1 MLICFNKCGILYL
14 FKQVAGIKIPDL
26 ETTKEGHNSEWT
38 GKKEQEKEKGIMAK
52 YENDVKQ
59 LLTLIGGKEN
69 IQAVSHCMTR
79 MRFVLVDP
87 KKADEKAIEEIPAVK
102 GTFTQAGQ
110 YQVIIGNDVS
120 EFYNEFTKYAG
131 IEGVS
136 KDAVKAAAK
145 TNQNLLQK
153 IMGTLGEIFAPLIPA
168 LICGGLILGFR
179 NIIGEINF
187 FHDGTQS
194 LADISQFWAG
204 TYNFLWLIG
213 EAVFHM
219 LPVGIIWSITKKMGT
234 TQILGI
240 ILGLTLVS
248 PQLLN
253 GFSVATTAPEDIP
266 VWDFGFAQVRMIGYQ
281 GQVIAAMMA
290 GFVLVYLEKFFKKH
304 CPEVVS
310 MIVVPFCSLVPAVII
325 AHTIVGPIGWRIG
338 NAIAD
343 VVYGGLM
350 SQFGWL
356 FAGLFGLLYAPIVMT
371 GLHHMTNAIDTQL
384 INSYGG
390 TILWPMI
397 ALSNIAQGSS
407 VLAMS
412 LLQKKNERAQ
422 QVNVPACISCYLSV
436 TEPALFGV
444 NLKYGF
450 PLVCGM
456 IGSAAA
462 AMISVGSGVRALS
475 IGVGGLPGI
484 LSIESDYYLNFL
496 LAMVVAIVIPFVLT
510 YLVGLKKLTREERGL
525 AGAGAENGETVL
537 QTGIQD
543 APSAQTE
550 QDSVSNASAPET
562 AENRQTESAEEG
574 KAADVKAPLSGKTL
588 PLEEMPDEVFS
599 QHIMG
604 DGLAIEP
611 SEGIVV
617 APADAEVSAVMEE
630 SRHACGLT
638 LSNGMELLI
647 HVGIDTVEMNGDG
660 FELFVKE
667 GDHVHTGDPLI
678 RFDMEK
684 IRAAGHPTMTAV
696 IVTDEG
702 NAQNIQYLTG
712 NQADAGKTP
721 VITFE

>member
-1 MLICFNKCGILYL
+1 M
-14 FKQVAGIKIPDL
+14 
-26 ETTKEGHNSEWT
+26 
-38 GKKEQEKEKGIMAK
+38 GKYQEEVRK
-52 YENDVKQ
+52 
-59 LLTLIGGKEN
+59 LLTCIGGKEN

-87 KKADEKAIEEIPAVK
+87 KKADEKAIEEISCVK

-110 YQVIIGNDVS
+110 YQVIIGNDVGV
-120 EFYNEFTKYAG
+120 FYNEFTAYAG

-145 TNQNLLQK
+145 TNQKPLQK
-153 IMGTLGEIFAPLIPA
+153 IMGALGEIFAPLIPA

-179 NIIGEINF
+179 NVIGEINF
-187 FHDGTQS
+187 FNNGTQS
-194 LADISQFWAG
+194 LADISRFWAG
-204 TYNFLWLIG
+204 MYSFLWLIG

-253 GFSVATTAPEDIP
+253 GFSVATTAPADIP
-266 VWDFGFAQVRMIGYQ
+266 VWDFGFFKVQQIGYQ
-281 GQVIAAMMA
+281 GQVIAAIMA

-310 MIVVPFCSLVPAVII
+310 MIVVPFCSLVPAVVI
-325 AHTIVGPIGWRIG
+325 AHTVVGPIGWKIG
-338 NAIAD
+338 DGIAN

-350 SQFGWL
+350 SPFGVI

-371 GLHHMTNAIDTQL
+371 GLHHMTNAIDSQL
-384 INSYGG
+384 INAYDG

-422 QVNVPACISCYLSV
+422 QVNVPACISCYLGV

-462 AMISVGSGVRALS
+462 AMISVGFGVQALS

-484 LSIESDYYLNFL
+484 LSIESDFYLQFL
-496 LAMVVAIVIPFVLT
+496 LAMAVAVAVPFLLT
-510 YLVGLKKLTREERGL
+510 LAVGSRKLSYEEKHGKQKESL
-525 AGAGAENGETVL
+525 PQEEADGAAEEKSGDEQAEQQPVQEENG
-537 QTGIQD
+537 
-543 APSAQTE
+543 
-550 QDSVSNASAPET
+550 SAP
-562 AENRQTESAEEG
+562 AEGGEL
-574 KAADVKAPLSGKTL
+574 KAFLSGKVI
-588 PLEEMPDEVFS
+588 PLEEVPDDVFS
-599 QHIMG
+599 KRIIG

-611 SEGIVV
+611 TDHTVV
-617 APADAEVSAVMEE
+617 APAAGTVSVVMQD
-630 SRHACGLT
+630 SKHACGIT
-638 LSNGMELLI
+638 LDNGMEILI
-647 HVGIDTVEMNGDG
+647 HIGIDTVAMNGDG
-660 FELFVKE
+660 FELFVNQ
-667 GDHVHTGDPLI
+667 GDHVEAGQPLI
-678 RFDMEK
+678 SFDPEK
-684 IRAAGHPTMTAV
+684 IRAAGYPLTTILIMTNPGQAK
-696 IVTDEG
+696 DLKYRDQEG
-702 NAQNIQYLTG
+702 LEAQ
-712 NQADAGKTP
+712 AGTTAI
-721 VITFE
+721 ITFD

>member
-1 MLICFNKCGILYL
+1 
-14 FKQVAGIKIPDL
+14 
-26 ETTKEGHNSEWT
+26 
-38 GKKEQEKEKGIMAK
+38 MAK

-79 MRFVLVDP
+79 MRFVLMDP

-110 YQVIIGNDVS
+110 YQVIIGNDVAV
-120 EFYNEFTKYAG
+120 FYNEFTSYAG

-145 TNQNLLQK
+145 TNQNPLQR

-179 NIIGEINF
+179 NVIGEINF
-187 FHDGTQS
+187 FNNGTQS
-194 LADISQFWAG
+194 LADISQFWSG
-204 TYNFLWLIG
+204 TYDFLWLIG

-253 GFSVATTAPEDIP
+253 GFSVAETAAEDIP
-266 VWDFGFAQVRMIGYQ
+266 VWDFGFAQVQMIGYQ
-281 GQVIAAMMA
+281 GQVIAAIMA

-350 SQFGWL
+350 SPFGWL

-384 INSYGG
+384 INSFGG

-412 LLQKKNERAQ
+412 VLQKKNERAQ

-456 IGSAAA
+456 IGSAVA
-462 AMISVGSGVRALS
+462 AMISVGTGVRALS

-484 LSIESDYYLNFL
+484 LSIKSDYYLNFL
-496 LAMVVAIVIPFVLT
+496 AAMAVAIVIPFVLT
-510 YLVGLKKLTREERGL
+510 YLVGLKKLSKEERGL
-525 AGAGAENGETVL
+525 AEAGVQNPGENGDAQQSSVQET
-537 QTGIQD
+537 QKAQPETR
-543 APSAQTE
+543 SAEKTAVQTE
-550 QDSVSNASAPET
+550 ASSPENTGRTET
-562 AENRQTESAEEG
+562 A
-574 KAADVKAPLSGKTL
+574 AADGQSLEIKAPLNGKTL
-588 PLEEMPDEVFS
+588 PLEDMPDEVFS

-638 LSNGMELLI
+638 LSNGLELLI

-667 GDHVHTGDPLI
+667 GDQVHTGDPLI
-678 RFDMEK
+678 RFDMDK

-702 NAQNIQYLTG
+702 EAKNLQYLTG
-712 NQADAGKTP
+712 TQAEAGKTP

>member
-1 MLICFNKCGILYL
+1 
-14 FKQVAGIKIPDL
+14 
-26 ETTKEGHNSEWT
+26 
-38 GKKEQEKEKGIMAK
+38 MAK

-59 LLTLIGGKEN
+59 LLKLIGGKKN

-120 EFYNEFTKYAG
+120 VFYNEFTSYAG

-136 KDAVKAAAK
+136 KEAAKAAAK
-145 TNQNLLQK
+145 TNQNVVQK
-153 IMGTLGEIFAPLIPA
+153 MMGEIFAPLIPA

-187 FHDGTQS
+187 FENGTKS
-194 LADISQFWAG
+194 LADMYQFWEG

-213 EAVFHM
+213 EAVFHL
-219 LPVGIIWSITKKMGT
+219 LPVGIVWSITKKMGT

-248 PQLLN
+248 SQLLN
-253 GFSVATTAPEDIP
+253 GFSVADTPTADIP
-266 VWDFGFAQVRMIGYQ
+266 VWDFGFTKVEMIGYQ

-304 CPEVVS
+304 CPEVIS

-325 AHTIVGPIGWRIG
+325 AHTVVGPIGWTIG

-350 SQFGWL
+350 SSFGWL

-384 INSYGG
+384 VNTYDG

-412 LLQKKNERAQ
+412 ILQKKNERAQ
-422 QVNVPACISCYLSV
+422 QVNVPACISCYLGV

-450 PLVCGM
+450 PLICGM
-456 IGSAAA
+456 IGSAIA
-462 AMISVGSGVRALS
+462 AMISVGCGVQALS

-484 LSIESDYYLNFL
+484 ISIKPEFYLIFL
-496 LAMVVAIVIPFVLT
+496 LAMAEAIVVPFVLT
-510 YLVGLKKLTREERGL
+510 FFVGKKKLSKEDRGL
-525 AGAGAENGETVL
+525 AAKGTTAATETVL
-537 QTGIQD
+537 KEET
-543 APSAQTE
+543 AA
-550 QDSVSNASAPET
+550 SVDKAPE
-562 AENRQTESAEEG
+562 ESLTEI
-574 KAADVKAPLSGKTL
+574 KAILSGKVI
-588 PLEEMPDEVFS
+588 PIEEVDDDVFS
-599 QHIMG
+599 QKVMG
-604 DGLAIEP
+604 DGVAIEP
-611 SEGIVV
+611 TDTTVV
-617 APADAEVSAVMEE
+617 APADAEVSIVMAETG
-630 SRHACGLT
+630 HACGLT
-638 LSNGMELLI
+638 LDNGMEILI
-647 HVGIDTVEMNGDG
+647 HVGIDTVDMGGDG
-660 FELFVKE
+660 FKLLVAQ
-667 GDHVHTGDPLI
+667 GDHVSCGAPLI
-678 RFDMEK
+678 QFEPEK
-684 IRAAGHPTMTAV
+684 IKAAGHPTTTMLILTGEGTARNIQMRTGQTAEAGKTAV
-696 IVTDEG
+696 IS
-702 NAQNIQYLTG
+702 
-712 NQADAGKTP
+712 
-721 VITFE
+721 FE